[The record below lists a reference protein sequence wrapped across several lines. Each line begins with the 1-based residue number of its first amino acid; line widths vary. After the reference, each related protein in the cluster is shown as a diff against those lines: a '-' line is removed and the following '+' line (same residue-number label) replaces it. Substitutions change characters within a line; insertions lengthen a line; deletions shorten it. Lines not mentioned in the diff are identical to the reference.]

1 MQNEPLIR
9 QNHDVQ
15 LPLYPTYAPAERR
28 ISRTYLFIK
37 RIMDIVLSTIGLI
50 LCIPLFIVVAIA
62 IKLDSP
68 GPVIF
73 KQERVGKDGK
83 KFVMYKFRTMVV
95 NAEDLLD
102 KLIDKNE
109 ATGPVF
115 KIREDPRIT
124 KVGKW
129 LRRTSIDEL
138 PQLWNVLKG
147 DMSLV
152 GPRPPLE
159 REVIQY
165 DSYQQQRLL
174 VKPGIT
180 CYWQVNGRSNV
191 SFDEWVELD
200 LKYIREQSLWTDIK
214 LLFKT
219 VGAVLR
225 KDGAY

>member
-1 MQNEPLIR
+1 MENEPFR
-9 QNHDVQ
+9 AYNTATTAYV
-15 LPLYPTYAPAERR
+15 PAQRH

-37 RIMDIVLSTIGLI
+37 RTMDIALSTIGLI
-50 LCIPLFIVVAIA
+50 LCIPLFVAVAIA
-62 IKLDSP
+62 IKRDSP

-73 KQERVGKDGK
+73 KQQRVGKDGK
-83 KFVMYKFRTMVV
+83 KFTMYKFRTMVV
-95 NAEDLLD
+95 NAEEILDELLD
-102 KLIDKNE
+102 ENE
-109 ATGPVF
+109 VDGPVF
-115 KIREDPRIT
+115 KIKEDPRVT
-124 KVGKW
+124 KSGKW
-129 LRRTSIDEL
+129 LRKTSIDEL

-159 REVIQY
+159 REVVQY
-165 DSYQQQRLL
+165 DDYQRQRLS

-180 CYWQVNGRSNV
+180 CYWQVSGRSNI

-200 LKYIREQSLWTDIK
+200 IKYIHEQSLWTDIK

-219 VGAVLR
+219 IGAVLR

>member
-1 MQNEPLIR
+1 
-9 QNHDVQ
+9 
-15 LPLYPTYAPAERR
+15 
-28 ISRTYLFIK
+28 
-37 RIMDIVLSTIGLI
+37 MDIALSTIGLV
-50 LCIPLFIVVAIA
+50 LCIPLFTAVAIA
-62 IKLDSP
+62 IKRDSP

-73 KQERVGKDGK
+73 KQQRVGKDGK
-83 KFVMYKFRTMVV
+83 KFTMYKFRTMVV
-95 NAEDLLD
+95 NAEEMLDELLD
-102 KLIDKNE
+102 ENE
-109 ATGPVF
+109 ADGPVF
-115 KIREDPRIT
+115 KIKEDPRIT
-124 KVGKW
+124 KSGKW
-129 LRRTSIDEL
+129 LRKTSIDEL

-159 REVIQY
+159 REVAKY
-165 DSYQQQRLL
+165 DNYQRQRLS

-180 CYWQVNGRSNV
+180 CYWQVSGRSNI

-200 LKYIREQSLWTDIK
+200 IKYIQEQGLWTDIK